1 MRQSTFDKRLK
12 LLITYHGITQ
22 KELSTQAGIREQ
34 TISNYITAQRDPKTS
49 ILIKISETFNVSPS
63 WLLGYGTD
71 EDMTTLQNQEVK
83 YGNF

>member
-22 KELSTQAGIREQ
+22 KELSTKAGIREQ

-63 WLLGYGTD
+63 WLLGYGSD
-71 EDMTTLQNQEVK
+71 DLME
-83 YGNF
+83 GI

>member
-63 WLLGYGTD
+63 WLLGYGSD
-71 EDMTTLQNQEVK
+71 DLME
-83 YGNF
+83 GI